1 MDTMRAA
8 EPVGDTAAAI
18 HVVGDQAEPRVQSSR
33 YELALRVFAPWLRL
47 LGFAVN
53 EKAPSPTLVL
63 AAAAVMA
70 DTPAADDTGFTAE
83 MGQTPSAL
91 KLAPEL
97 AVVDQAWTFAWTLAA
112 PTAREHARPF
122 AVGPPAHGHT
132 TTLFCI

>member
-18 HVVGDQAEPRVQSSR
+18 HVVGDRGEPRVQSSR

-53 EKAPSPTLVL
+53 EKAPSPSLVL

-70 DTPAADDTGFTAE
+70 DTPAAHDTGLATERWQA
-83 MGQTPSAL
+83 PSL
-91 KLAPEL
+91 TLSPEL
-97 AVVDQAWTFAWTLAA
+97 AVADQALTFAWTFAA

>member
-18 HVVGDQAEPRVQSSR
+18 HVVGDRAEPRVQSSR

-53 EKAPSPTLVL
+53 EKALSPSLVL

-70 DTPAADDTGFTAE
+70 DTPAAHDTGLAME
-83 MGQTPSAL
+83 RWQAPSL
-91 KLAPEL
+91 TLSPEL
-97 AVVDQAWTFAWTLAA
+97 AVADQALTFAWTFAA